1 MLWVLFNHI
10 YNSAFFPHHIMVMG
24 NTPYWLYKPLRLLT
38 LGHYAVDIFIV
49 LSGFCL
55 ALPAVLSSGH
65 LRGGAIK
72 FYQRRARRI
81 IPPYY
86 ISMVFTVGVTWII
99 VQIGGEPGPAITYLG
114 VITHLLLIHDLFH
127 QTALQINGVLWTIS
141 VEWRIYFLLPL
152 VVYLWRKIGP
162 AATTI
167 TAVLLSYLLFRTM
180 QHTPLNVM
188 DVFGEGAC
196 PQYIGLFVMGT
207 LVPIW
212 LSANILPRSGCRRR
226 LLRRGQCFSS
236 RYL

>member
-1 MLWVLFNHI
+1 
-10 YNSAFFPHHIMVMG
+10 MVMG

-226 LLRRGQCFSS
+226 PLRRGQCFSS